1 MGESSHSLKCDY
13 FKDNVIFPNSVH
25 VSRLQVNCK
34 CLPEL
39 AVPQWVS
46 QLWQIIQPGAAFQ
59 LVQAARACYH
69 ADTPVR
75 WKLLVSSFRSLVF
88 SLCSSLFTET
98 HFGAFSQQR
107 SEASAL
113 HSV

>member
-1 MGESSHSLKCDY
+1 MFD
-13 FKDNVIFPNSVH
+13 
-25 VSRLQVNCK
+25 VSRLQLNCK
-34 CLPEL
+34 YLLEL

-46 QLWQIIQPGAAFQ
+46 QLWQIIYPGVALQ
-59 LVQAARACYH
+59 LVQAAQSCYH
-69 ADTPVR
+69 ADTPVS
-75 WKLLVSSFRSLVF
+75 WKLPVSSFGSLVF

-113 HSV
+113 HTA